1 MINPEIKKIIENL
14 IYESPHYNGNELLF
28 NEFLNDILARLA
40 PSLEIL
46 KDKIPPQSYL
56 EKVTKKGILN
66 VLKKHQLLTST
77 KVPDEEKKE
86 IKPNW
91 NTLSFNINKKGEIAF
106 NIPYPASSREN
117 KEIIIEQLK
126 ILIKN
131 LEKINE
137 NEPEKQF
144 LKIFELKYKENLLIE
159 EIAQKLGLSVE
170 VVSRRLQEML
180 LKLNEC

>member
-1 MINPEIKKIIENL
+1 M
-14 IYESPHYNGNELLF
+14 
-28 NEFLNDILARLA
+28 
-40 PSLEIL
+40 
-46 KDKIPPQSYL
+46 
-56 EKVTKKGILN
+56 
-66 VLKKHQLLTST
+66 
-77 KVPDEEKKE
+77 PDEEKKE

-159 EIAQKLGLSVE
+159 EIAQKLCERCNQLG
-170 VVSRRLQEML
+170 EMTL
-180 LKLNEC
+180 DDSYKQFVTASKE